1 MNKELGIYVHIP
13 FCKKKC
19 YYCDFVSYANKEEY
33 INRYVKALEKEC
45 DTYNLNQYNV
55 TSIFIGGG
63 TPSYIESKYIKEIL
77 EKIKS
82 KFKINNNCEITIEI
96 NPGTVDKQKL
106 KQYKDIGINR
116 LSIGLQSVNNT
127 LLKQIGRIH
136 TYEDFLETYNTAK
149 KIGFEN
155 INIDLILAIP
165 NQTLEDIKNQMN
177 EILKLNPT
185 HISTYSLIIEEG
197 TPMEKMVQEKKYS
210 LPDENTERKIYW
222 YVKNILEKNGYIH
235 YEISNF
241 AKRKKE
247 SIHNKNCWE
256 QKEYIGLGVAAHS
269 YIGNIR
275 YSNIENIEK
284 YISNI
289 EEGKVYINKIIHEK
303 QSTID
308 KQKEYML
315 LGLRKIEGVSINK
328 FKNKFIENPIF
339 LFKKEFDKL
348 EKEKLI
354 EIDGDYIRLTNK
366 GIDLA
371 NIVWQE
377 FI

>member
-96 NPGTVDKQKL
+96 NPGTVDVQKL
-106 KQYKDIGINR
+106 YKDIGINR

-210 LPDENTERKIYW
+210 LPDENTERKI
-222 YVKNILEKNGYIH
+222 
-235 YEISNF
+235 
-241 AKRKKE
+241 
-247 SIHNKNCWE
+247 
-256 QKEYIGLGVAAHS
+256 
-269 YIGNIR
+269 
-275 YSNIENIEK
+275 
-284 YISNI
+284 
-289 EEGKVYINKIIHEK
+289 
-303 QSTID
+303 
-308 KQKEYML
+308 
-315 LGLRKIEGVSINK
+315 
-328 FKNKFIENPIF
+328 
-339 LFKKEFDKL
+339 
-348 EKEKLI
+348 
-354 EIDGDYIRLTNK
+354 
-366 GIDLA
+366 
-371 NIVWQE
+371 
-377 FI
+377 

>member
-96 NPGTVDKQKL
+96 NPGTVDVQKL

-315 LGLRKIEGVSINK
+315 LGLRKIEGVSVNK

>member
-315 LGLRKIEGVSINK
+315 LGLRKIEGVSVNK

>member
-96 NPGTVDKQKL
+96 NPGTVDVQKL

-210 LPDENTERKIYW
+210 FPDENTERKIYW

-256 QKEYIGLGVAAHS
+256 QKEYIGLGIAAHS